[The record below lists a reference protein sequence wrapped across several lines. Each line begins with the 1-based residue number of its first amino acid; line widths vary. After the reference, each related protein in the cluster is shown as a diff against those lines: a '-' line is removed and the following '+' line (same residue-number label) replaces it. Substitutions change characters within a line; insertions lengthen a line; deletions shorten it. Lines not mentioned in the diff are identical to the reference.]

1 MKKIIVIALAAFA
14 TFTLSA
20 QTLGKVNFNELVMLM
35 PEMDTAREAIN
46 ASQKEAEETYSAMVE
61 EYQGKM
67 NQYQQKQASWTAAIR
82 ESKERELMEIQNRI
96 QEFQQSISQELQQQQ
111 NQLTAPIQEKASK
124 AVNEIAKAKGLTVLF
139 DASQAL
145 YFDESK
151 VIDITA
157 DARKALNIPADRTL
171 ESLQAELQAQAQAA
185 QAAQAEQQAQ
195 QNANTQQPTD
205 DDNTIDVDFEKK

>member
-111 NQLTAPIQEKASK
+111 NQLTAPIQEKVSK
-124 AVNEIAKAKGLTVLF
+124 AITDIAKAKGLTAVF
-139 DASQAL
+139 DLSQAL
-145 YFDESK
+145 YLDETK
-151 VIDITA
+151 VIDLTP
-157 DARKALNIPADRTL
+157 DARKALNIPADRTI
-171 ESLQAELQAQAQAA
+171 ESLQAELQAQAEAA
-185 QAAQAEQQAQ
+185 QAPAA
-195 QNANTQQPTD
+195 
-205 DDNTIDVDFEKK
+205 K

>member
-1 MKKIIVIALAAFA
+1 MKKLFVIALAAFA
-14 TFTLSA
+14 TLTAGA
-20 QTLGKVNFNELVMLM
+20 QQLGKVNFQELVMLM
-35 PEMDTAREAIN
+35 PEMDAARETMA

-67 NQYQQKQASWTAAIR
+67 SQYQQKQASWTAAIR

-111 NQLTAPIQEKASK
+111 SQLTAPIQEKAGK
-124 AVNEIAKAKGLTVLF
+124 AVSEIAKAKGLTVLF

-151 VIDITA
+151 VVDITA
-157 DARKALNIPADRTL
+157 DARKALNIPEGRTL
-171 ESLQAELQAQAQAA
+171 ETLQAELQAQAQAA
-185 QAAQAEQQAQ
+185 AAQ
-195 QNANTQQPTD
+195 
-205 DDNTIDVDFEKK
+205 

>member
-1 MKKIIVIALAAFA
+1 MNMKKLFVIALAALA
-14 TFTLSA
+14 TLTASA
-20 QTLGKVNFNELVMLM
+20 QTFGRVNFNELVMLA
-35 PEMDTAREAIN
+35 PEMDTAREAIA
-46 ASQKEAEETYSAMVE
+46 ASQKEAEETYAAMVE
-61 EYQGKM
+61 EYQGKL
-67 NQYQQKQASWTAAIR
+67 NQYQQKQSTWTAAIR

-111 NQLTAPIQEKASK
+111 AQLTAPIQEKAAK
-124 AVNEIAKAKGLTVLF
+124 AVNDIAKAKGLTVLF

-185 QAAQAEQQAQ
+185 QATQA
-195 QNANTQQPTD
+195 
-205 DDNTIDVDFEKK
+205 K

>member
-20 QTLGKVNFNELVMLM
+20 QSLGKVNFNELVMLM

-111 NQLTAPIQEKASK
+111 NQLTAPIQEK
-124 AVNEIAKAKGLTVLF
+124 VNQVVTELAKAKGLTALF
-139 DASQAL
+139 DFSQAI
-145 YFDESK
+145 YFDETK
-151 VIDITA
+151 VIDITPE
-157 DARKALNIPADRTL
+157 ARKAMNIPDSRTL
-171 ESLQAELQAQAQAA
+171 ESLQAELQAQAQA
-185 QAAQAEQQAQ
+185 QPQQQ
-195 QNANTQQPTD
+195 
-205 DDNTIDVDFEKK
+205 

>member
-1 MKKIIVIALAAFA
+1 MNMKKLFVIALAALA
-14 TFTLSA
+14 TLTASA
-20 QTLGKVNFNELVMLM
+20 QTFGRVNFQELLMLA
-35 PEMDTAREAIN
+35 PEMDAAREAIA

-67 NQYQQKQASWTAAIR
+67 SQYQQKQATWTAAIR

-111 NQLTAPIQEKASK
+111 NQLTAPIQEKVTK
-124 AVNEIAKAKGLTVLF
+124 AITDIAKAKGLTAVF
-139 DASQAL
+139 DLSQAL
-145 YFDESK
+145 YLDETK
-151 VIDITA
+151 VIDLTP

-185 QAAQAEQQAQ
+185 QAAQA
-195 QNANTQQPTD
+195 
-205 DDNTIDVDFEKK
+205 K

>member
-1 MKKIIVIALAAFA
+1 MKKLFVIALAALA
-14 TFTLSA
+14 TLTASA

-35 PEMDTAREAIN
+35 PEMDAARETIA

-82 ESKERELMEIQNRI
+82 ESKEKELYDIQNRI
-96 QEFQQSISQELQQQQ
+96 QEFQNNISQELQQQQ
-111 NQLTAPIQEKASK
+111 AQLTAPIQEKASK
-124 AVNEIAKAKGLTVLF
+124 AVNELAKAKGITVLF

-145 YFDESK
+145 YFDDSK

-157 DARKALNIPADRTL
+157 DARKALNIPAGRTL

-185 QAAQAEQQAQ
+185 QNAAAPA
-195 QNANTQQPTD
+195 
-205 DDNTIDVDFEKK
+205 K